1 MRKSVVLLIV
11 LLNSLTGSAQSQE
24 VQQLLLNVEKLSQ
37 FKAILQNMYDGY
49 KMLHQ
54 GYTTIKDISEGSF
67 SLHKTF
73 LDALLQVSPAVRNY
87 PKVGDIVAL
96 QTNLVKNYKAAFHQ
110 FSNDTHF
117 TPGEIAYL
125 GRVYQNLL
133 QKSLESLEDLA
144 MVITPQRLRMND
156 EERLALIDTIY
167 EQVAAQSSFLRE
179 LTSSTWLLSIQRGSE
194 KAEIQLSRKL
204 RGF

>member
-96 QTNLVKNYKAAFHQ
+96 QTNLVKDYKAAFHQ
-110 FSNDTHF
+110 FSNDAHF

-144 MVITPQRLRMND
+144 LVITPQRLRMND

>member
-1 MRKSVVLLIV
+1 MRKSVVLLVV
-11 LLNSLTGSAQSQE
+11 LLNSLTGYAQSQE

-54 GYTTIKDISEGSF
+54 GYTTIKDIAEGSF

-96 QTNLVKNYKAAFHQ
+96 QTNLVKDYKAAFRQ
-110 FSNDTHF
+110 FSNDAHF

-144 MVITPQRLRMND
+144 LVITPQRLRMND

-167 EQVAAQSSFLRE
+167 EQVAAQSSFLRG

>member
-1 MRKSVVLLIV
+1 MRKSVVMLLV

-54 GYTTIKDISEGSF
+54 GYTAIKEISEGSF

-96 QTNLVKNYKAAFHQ
+96 QTNMVKDYKAAFRQ
-110 FSNDTHF
+110 FSHNANF
-117 TPGEIAYL
+117 TPSEIAYL
-125 GRVYQNLL
+125 DKVYQNLL
-133 QKSLESLEDLA
+133 KKSLSSLEDLTL
-144 MVITPQRLRMND
+144 VITPQRLRMND
-156 EERLALIDTIY
+156 EERLSLIDTIY
-167 EQVAAQSSFLRE
+167 EEVSSQTSFLRE

-194 KAEIQLSRKL
+194 IAEIKLSRKL

>member
-54 GYTTIKDISEGSF
+54 GYTTIKDIAEGSF

-96 QTNLVKNYKAAFHQ
+96 QTNLVKDYKAAFHQ
-110 FSNDTHF
+110 FSNDAHF
-117 TPGEIAYL
+117 TPVEIAYL

-144 MVITPQRLRMND
+144 LVITPQRLRMND

>member
-54 GYTTIKDISEGSF
+54 GYTTIKDIAEGSF

-96 QTNLVKNYKAAFHQ
+96 QTNLVKDYKVAFHQ
-110 FSNDTHF
+110 FSNDAHF

-125 GRVYQNLL
+125 GRVYKNLL

-167 EQVAAQSSFLRE
+167 EQVATQSSFLRE

>member
-1 MRKSVVLLIV
+1 MRKSVVMLVV

-67 SLHKTF
+67 TLHKTF

-96 QTNLVKNYKAAFHQ
+96 QTNLVKDYKAAFHQ
-110 FSNDTHF
+110 FSNDAHF

-144 MVITPQRLRMND
+144 LVITPQRLRMND

-167 EQVAAQSSFLRE
+167 EQVAAQSSFLRK